1 MPTVIQ
7 VGQSPAPAIIGQ
19 FLDQYNANRR
29 ADQQESLGR
38 DQLALQERQRQDT
51 ASYQQGTLKDAQ
63 DKFALLKQQ
72 FNDQQLTTEAKQY
85 IDRMASYHDAIQS
98 LPENDPKRV
107 ALETQA
113 KAEVAN
119 IRPELMPYVK
129 LATLEPILTP
139 QRQAGL
145 NANVQAADATRRA
158 REGGT
163 DPNDYAQTLKIGPAQ
178 AFPTP
183 QMFTQQ
189 QATDLARRDAAPD
202 SAGTPTPDL
211 SKAVPAPSGNAISD
225 FEARSTSAMPTSPE
239 SLTSQTTLTQT
250 GMQEAGQT
258 KRTGMMNATQ
268 IEVAKMAAARV
279 PAGGVNQDQ
288 AHTIAAEIIAG
299 RQPPHIEQRIA
310 GPVKAALGEQHY
322 DLVKATQDWTSTQKY
337 LSTLNGPGQ
346 VRLRQAVDFA
356 YESIPLVDNL
366 AKEWQGGGFPLLNSA
381 RLIGAKQGVFGP
393 QAQAI
398 ATKLDQQIVEMQAE
412 LAVVYRGGNSP
423 TDEAMKQAAHILQTN
438 WSLPTLQAAL
448 GLLQQNLLIRRNSIV
463 SAGAATNA
471 GNSYAPNVTIA
482 APGGGPAAPSNSP
495 GGQTEYT
502 YVPGHGLVKH

>member
-1 MPTVIQ
+1 MPNVIS
-7 VGQSPAPAIIGQ
+7 VGPSPAPQIIGQ

-29 ADQQESLGR
+29 ADQQDALGR
-38 DQLALQERQRQDT
+38 EQLALGERSRQDT

-63 DKFALLKQQ
+63 DKFALLERTY
-72 FNDQQLTTEAKQY
+72 NDEQKKAEAKQY
-85 IDRMASYHDAIQS
+85 IDRMGSYHDAIQS

-113 KAEVAN
+113 KAEAAA
-119 IRPELMPYVK
+119 IPPELMPYVK
-129 LATLEPILTP
+129 LATLAPILTP

-145 NANVQAADATRRA
+145 NANVQAAAATGRTA
-158 REGGT
+158 AGGT

-211 SKAVPAPSGNAISD
+211 SRAVPPPSGNAVSD
-225 FEARSTSAMPTSPE
+225 FEARSTSAMPTSAD
-239 SLTSQTTLTQT
+239 SLTSQTQVTTE
-250 GMQEAGQT
+250 GMRQAGET
-258 KRTGMMNATQ
+258 KRTGMTNATQ
-268 IEVAKMAAARV
+268 VKVAGMAAARV
-279 PAGGVNQDQ
+279 PAGSVNQDQ
-288 AHTIAAEIIAG
+288 AHTIADEIIAG
-299 RQPPHIEQRIA
+299 RQQPHLEARIA
-310 GPVKAALGEQHY
+310 GPVKAALGEKHY
-322 DLVKATQDWTSTQKY
+322 DLAKAEQDWTATQKY

-381 RLIGAKQGVFGP
+381 RLIGAKQGLLGP
-393 QAQAI
+393 QAQQI

-463 SAGAATNA
+463 SAGVATNA
-471 GNSYAPNVTIA
+471 GNSYAPNVSIA
-482 APGGGPAAPSNSP
+482 APGGSPAPASGGNPLGLTPP
-495 GGQTEYT
+495 GGR
-502 YVPGHGLVKH
+502 

>member
-1 MPTVIQ
+1 
-7 VGQSPAPAIIGQ
+7 
-19 FLDQYNANRR
+19 L
-29 ADQQESLGR
+29 
-38 DQLALQERQRQDT
+38 QDT
-51 ASYQQGTLKDAQ
+51 
-63 DKFALLKQQ
+63 FALAKQK
-72 FNDQQLTTEAKQY
+72 FNDEQLTAQAKQY
-85 IDRMASYHDAIQS
+85 VDRMGSYHDAIQS
-98 LPENDPKRV
+98 LAPNDPKRV

-113 KAEVAN
+113 KAEAAS
-119 IRPELMPYVK
+119 IPPELMPYVK
-129 LATLEPILTP
+129 LATLAPILTP

-145 NANVQAADATRRA
+145 NANVQAAAATGRTA
-158 REGGT
+158 AGGT

-178 AFPTP
+178 AFPTQ

-211 SKAVPAPSGNAISD
+211 SKAVPSPSGNAVSD
-225 FEARSTSAMPTSPE
+225 YEARSTSAMPTSTDN
-239 SLTSQTTLTQT
+239 LTSQTTLAQT
-250 GMQEAGQT
+250 GIQEAGAT
-258 KRTGMMNATQ
+258 RRTGMANATQ
-268 IEVAKMAAARV
+268 IKVAELAAART
-279 PAGGVNQDQ
+279 PSGSVNTDD
-288 AHTIAAEIIAG
+288 AKAIADEIVAG
-299 RQPPHIEQRIA
+299 RQPPTVHARIE
-310 GPVKAALGEQHY
+310 GPVRAALARDGY
-322 DLVKATQDWTSTQKY
+322 DLTKATQDWTATQKY

-381 RLIGAKQGVFGP
+381 RLIGAKQGLLGP
-393 QAQAI
+393 QAQQI

-463 SAGAATNA
+463 SAGVATNA
-471 GNSYAPNVTIA
+471 GNSYAPNVSIA
-482 APGGGPAAPSNSP
+482 APGGSPAPASGGNPLGLTPP
-495 GGQTEYT
+495 GGR
-502 YVPGHGLVKH
+502 

>member
-1 MPTVIQ
+1 MPNVIS
-7 VGQSPAPAIIGQ
+7 VGPSPAPAIIGQ

-29 ADQQESLGR
+29 ADQQDALGR
-38 DQLALQERQRQDT
+38 GQLALGERQRQDT
-51 ASYQQGTLKDAQ
+51 ASFQQGTLKEAQ
-63 DKFALLKQQ
+63 DKFALLERTY
-72 FNDQQLTTEAKQY
+72 NDEQKKVEAKQY
-85 IDRMASYHDAIQS
+85 IDRMGSYHDAIQS

-113 KAEVAN
+113 KAEAAA
-119 IRPELMPYVK
+119 IPPELMPYVK
-129 LATLEPILTP
+129 LATLAPVLTP

-145 NANVQAADATRRA
+145 NANVQAAAATGRTA
-158 REGGT
+158 AGGT
-163 DPNDYAQTLKIGPAQ
+163 DPNDYAQTMKIGPAQ

-202 SAGTPTPDL
+202 SAGTPTPNL
-211 SKAVPAPSGNAISD
+211 SKAVPSPSGNAISD
-225 FEARSTSAMPTSPE
+225 FEARSTSAMPTSAD
-239 SLTSQTTLTQT
+239 SLTSQTQVTTE
-250 GMQEAGQT
+250 GMRQAGET
-258 KRTGMMNATQ
+258 RRTGMTNATQ
-268 IEVAKMAAARV
+268 VKVAGMAAARV
-279 PAGGVNQDQ
+279 PAGSVNPDD
-288 AHTIAAEIIAG
+288 AKAIAGEIVAG
-299 RQPPHIEQRIA
+299 RQPPVVHARIE
-310 GPVKAALGEQHY
+310 GPVRAALARDGY
-322 DLVKATQDWTSTQKY
+322 DLTKATQDWTSTQKY

-381 RLIGAKQGVFGP
+381 RLIGAKQGLLGP
-393 QAQAI
+393 QAQQI

-438 WSLPTLQAAL
+438 WSLPTLQSAL

-463 SAGAATNA
+463 SAGVATNA
-471 GNSYAPNVTIA
+471 GNSYAPNVSIA
-482 APGGGPAAPSNSP
+482 APGGSPAPASGGNPLGLTPP
-495 GGQTEYT
+495 GG
-502 YVPGHGLVKH
+502 H